1 MVNLNLADFRPVS
14 SNQCTQTQTY
24 VIFVNFLGGVVLF
37 GFLLKLALQ
46 LQRVPMGWD
55 LVRHEILA
63 ISSCS
68 SDKTKSENRTDRDLH
83 LERSSAN
90 SKEIINLKFKT
101 SNFILPRKNQ
111 TSTTI
116 ALHNFLTTQKS
127 LKEIA
132 ERLFNFPKV
141 VKKYMKFSKMK
152 GL

>member
-1 MVNLNLADFRPVS
+1 M
-14 SNQCTQTQTY
+14 
-24 VIFVNFLGGVVLF
+24 LF
-37 GFLLKLALQ
+37 GFLLKLAWQ
-46 LQRVPMGWD
+46 LERVPMGWD

-83 LERSSAN
+83 HECSSAI

>member
-1 MVNLNLADFRPVS
+1 M
-14 SNQCTQTQTY
+14 
-24 VIFVNFLGGVVLF
+24 LF
-37 GFLLKLALQ
+37 GILLKLALQ

-141 VKKYMKFSKMK
+141 VKQIYEIFKNERLVKILKKLRNIVKKTNVPKLQEK
-152 GL
+152 GKN